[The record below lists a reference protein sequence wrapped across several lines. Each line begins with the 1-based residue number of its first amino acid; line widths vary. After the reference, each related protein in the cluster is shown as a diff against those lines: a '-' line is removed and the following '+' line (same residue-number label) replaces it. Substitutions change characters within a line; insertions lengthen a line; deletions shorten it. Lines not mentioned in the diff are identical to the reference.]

1 VETKVVAV
9 ISTARY
15 STLFSAR
22 EVAQSL
28 KSLSEKMMSQEQAE
42 VMILTTTVVVVVV
55 MMDLNP

>member
-1 VETKVVAV
+1 MVAV

-15 STLFSAR
+15 STLFSAQ

-28 KSLSEKMMSQEQAE
+28 KSLSEKMMMSQEQAE
-42 VMILTTTVVVVVV
+42 VMILTTTVVVVMM